1 MRSSPCHSLMSFSL
15 YDELRATLSSSVLS
29 DTVNTQGGCAVL
41 DRGTQTGRFD
51 LLMAVQGKDEIR
63 ALALYLDK
71 GLDLRS

>member
-1 MRSSPCHSLMSFSL
+1 MPS
-15 YDELRATLSSSVLS
+15 TVLTN
-29 DTVNTQGGCAVL
+29 TVKTQGGSAVL